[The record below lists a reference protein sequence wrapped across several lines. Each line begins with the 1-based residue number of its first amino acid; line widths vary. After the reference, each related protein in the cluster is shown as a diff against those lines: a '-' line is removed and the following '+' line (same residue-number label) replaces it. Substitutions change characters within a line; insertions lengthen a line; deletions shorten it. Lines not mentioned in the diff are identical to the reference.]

1 MDIQSAQ
8 AIELIRSRMPI
19 QELVGR
25 YVALKPSGKGTWKG
39 LCPFHQEKTPSFQV
53 NEGKGLCYCFGCKNG
68 GDIFAF
74 LQKIEGIE
82 FREAL
87 ERLAQETGVELP
99 QYRGRSTA
107 RKETLQV
114 LKLSQAYFR
123 SQLGGEALQYLLG
136 RGLTPE
142 SIEQFGLG
150 YAPGSR
156 DGLIKYLHSHG
167 VSPQEGLEA
176 GVLMERD
183 GRFFDRFRHRLTF
196 PIHDPLG
203 RIVAFTAR
211 ALAEDDQPKYLN
223 SPETPLFKK
232 SLLLYGY
239 PQARQHIRKRQRAVV
254 VEGLFDVIALHQ
266 MGFGEAVAVL
276 GSSLAAEQAHLLKRA
291 DAAELYLSF
300 DADEAGRKATLQS
313 LNLEIARSFV
323 VYAVLLEG
331 GKDPGDLLLIPDG
344 KDRFQAALATAL
356 PEVEYRF
363 EVASKGLDLRRPE
376 HKKKVLEALRPRVIS
391 DEPFD
396 RVVEKL
402 KAKIIGALELSPR
415 ALEDYLA
422 QGRASLRKAR
432 ARAPSNL
439 KPRPSPPGP
448 DKAASIG
455 LNRPDLTERRLLREL
470 DVIALLHSVP
480 EEEFVR
486 WALYVEDH
494 TWPGE
499 GSLLAEFMQAA
510 RSEQGKNRILKQ
522 FEQRGEGARL
532 IDVLMKSPS
541 IDRANLEAHLAIA
554 MARVREV
561 YYEMRLDKLKAQLS
575 SISEPEENRTLIA
588 EIQEVLQA
596 IEAERRV
603 YKR

>member
-1 MDIQSAQ
+1 MDAQSAQ

-19 QELVGR
+19 RELVGR
-25 YVALKPSGKGTWKG
+25 YVVLKPSGRGTWKG

-53 NEGKGLCYCFGCKNG
+53 DETKGLCYCFGCKSG

-99 QYRGRSTA
+99 QYKGRSA
-107 RKETLQV
+107 GRKEALQV
-114 LKLSQAYFR
+114 LELTQAYFR
-123 SQLGGEALQYLLG
+123 SHLPGPALQYLQA
-136 RGLTPE
+136 RGLTPA

-150 YAPGSR
+150 YAPKSW
-156 DGLIKYLHSHG
+156 DGLIKHLQEHG

-176 GVLMERD
+176 GVLMERE
-183 GRFFDRFRHRLTF
+183 GRYFDRFRHRVTF
-196 PIHDPLG
+196 PILDPLG

-211 ALAEDDQPKYLN
+211 ALEKDDNPKYLN
-223 SPETPLFKK
+223 SPETALFKK
-232 SLLLYGY
+232 SQLLYGY
-239 PQARQHIRKRQRAVV
+239 PQARAAIRERGRAVV

-266 MGFGEAVAVL
+266 MGFPETVAVL
-276 GSSLAAEQAHLLKRA
+276 GSSLSVEQAHLLRRA
-291 DAAELYLSF
+291 DATELYLAF

-331 GKDPGDLLLIPDG
+331 GKDPGDLLLVPDG
-344 KDRFQAALATAL
+344 KDRFDTALESAL

-363 EVASKGLDLRRPE
+363 EVASAGLDLKKPE
-376 HKKKVLEALRPRVIS
+376 HKQKILEALKPRLIS
-391 DEPFD
+391 SEPFD
-396 RVVEKL
+396 PVVEKL
-402 KAKIIGALELSPR
+402 KAKVIGALELTPR

-422 QGRASLRKAR
+422 RARTPKRKASS
-432 ARAPSNL
+432 APD
-439 KPRPSPPGP
+439 RTQG
-448 DKAASIG
+448 IG
-455 LNRPDLTERRLLREL
+455 LSRPDLTEKRLLREL
-470 DVIALLHSVP
+470 DVIALLYSVP
-480 EEEFVR
+480 EEEFLQ

-494 TWPGE
+494 TWPPE

-510 RSEQGKNRILKQ
+510 RSEQGKSRILKH

-541 IDRANLEAHLAIA
+541 FDRQSLEAHLNVAL
-554 MARVREV
+554 ARVREV
-561 YYEMRLDKLKAQLS
+561 YYELRLDKLKAQLKS
-575 SISEPEENRTLIA
+575 TTDLDETRTLTK

>member
-1 MDIQSAQ
+1 MDAQSAQ

-53 NEGKGLCYCFGCKNG
+53 NEAKGLCYCFGCKNG

-74 LQKIEGIE
+74 LQKIEGIG

-99 QYRGRSTA
+99 QYSGRGSV
-107 RKETLQV
+107 RKEALQV
-114 LKLSQAYFR
+114 LELTQAYFR
-123 SQLGGEALQYLLG
+123 SNLEGEALQYLQA

-142 SIEQFGLG
+142 SIERFGLG
-150 YAPGSR
+150 YAPPGW
-156 DGLIKYLHSHG
+156 DGLIKHLQNHG

-176 GVLMERD
+176 GVLIERE
-183 GRFFDRFRHRLTF
+183 GRFFDRFRHRVTF
-196 PIHDPLG
+196 PILDPLG

-211 ALAEDDQPKYLN
+211 ALSKDDNPKYLN
-223 SPETPLFKK
+223 SPETVLFKK
-232 SLLLYGY
+232 NQLLYGY
-239 PQARQHIRKRQRAVV
+239 PQARASIRERQRAVV

-266 MGFGEAVAVL
+266 LGFTEAVAVL
-276 GSSLAAEQAHLLKRA
+276 GSSLSTEQAHLLKRA

-313 LNLEIARSFV
+313 LNLEIAKSFV

-331 GKDPGDLLLIPDG
+331 GKDPGDLLLLPDG
-344 KDRFQAALATAL
+344 KQRFEEALQAAL

-363 EVASKGLDLRRPE
+363 EEAARGLDLRRAE
-376 HKKKVLEALRPRVIS
+376 HKQKVLEALMPRLVS
-391 DEPFD
+391 SEPFD
-396 RVVEKL
+396 RVVERL
-402 KAKIIGALELSPR
+402 KAKVIGALALSPR

-422 QGRASLRKAR
+422 RARTASRRTEAR
-432 ARAPSNL
+432 AFNREPLRPDRAT
-439 KPRPSPPGP
+439 
-448 DKAASIG
+448 SIG
-455 LNRPDLTERRLLREL
+455 LGRPDLTEKRLLREL
-470 DVIALLHSVP
+470 DVIAILYSVP
-480 EEEFVR
+480 EEEFVQ

-494 TWPGE
+494 TWPPE

-510 RSEQGKNRILKQ
+510 RSEHGKNRILKY

-541 IDRANLEAHLAIA
+541 FDRVNLEAHLTVA

-561 YYEMRLDKLKAQLS
+561 YYEMRLDKLKNQLKS
-575 SISEPEENRTLIA
+575 TSDLDEIRALTKD
-588 EIQEVLQA
+588 IQEVLQA

>member
-1 MDIQSAQ
+1 MDAQSAQ

-53 NEGKGLCYCFGCKNG
+53 NEAKGLCYCFGCKNG

-99 QYRGRSTA
+99 QYKGRSSA

-114 LKLSQAYFR
+114 LELTQAYFR
-123 SQLGGEALQYLLG
+123 THLGGEALQYLQQ
-136 RGLTPE
+136 RGLTQQ

-150 YAPGSR
+150 YAPQSW

-167 VSPQEGLEA
+167 VSPQEGLDA
-176 GVLMERD
+176 GVLMERE

-196 PIHDPLG
+196 PILDPLG

-211 ALAEDDQPKYLN
+211 ALAKDDNPKYLN
-223 SPETPLFKK
+223 SPETALFKK

-239 PQARQHIRKRQRAVV
+239 PQARQTIRERQRAVV

-266 MGFGEAVAVL
+266 MGFTEAVAVL
-276 GSSLAAEQAHLLKRA
+276 GSSLSAEQAHLLKRA
-291 DAAELYLSF
+291 EAAELYLSF

-313 LNLEIARSFV
+313 LNLDIVRSFL

-331 GKDPGDLLLIPDG
+331 GKDPGDLLLVQDG
-344 KDRFQAALATAL
+344 KNRFDAALMAAL

-363 EVASKGLDLRRPE
+363 EVASDGLDLRRPE
-376 HKKKVLEALRPRVIS
+376 HKQKVLEALRSRLVLG
-391 DEPFD
+391 EPFD

-402 KAKIIGALELSPR
+402 KAKVIGALELSPR
-415 ALEDYLA
+415 VLEDYLA
-422 QGRASLRKAR
+422 RSREPRRG
-432 ARAPSNL
+432 PS
-439 KPRPSPPGP
+439 RS
-448 DKAASIG
+448 DMAASIG
-455 LNRPDLTERRLLREL
+455 LNRPDLTEKRLLREL
-470 DVIALLHSVP
+470 DVIALLYSVP
-480 EEEFVR
+480 EEEFVQ
-486 WALYVEDH
+486 WSLYVEDH
-494 TWPGE
+494 TWPPE
-499 GSLLAEFMQAA
+499 GSLLADFMQAA
-510 RSEQGKNRILKQ
+510 RSEQGKNRILKL

-541 IDRANLEAHLAIA
+541 FERMNLETHLTIA

-561 YYEMRLDKLKAQLS
+561 YYEMRLDKLKTQLKATS
-575 SISEPEENRTLIA
+575 DLDEVRTLTKD
-588 EIQEVLQA
+588 IQEVLQA

>member
-1 MDIQSAQ
+1 MDAQSAQ

-19 QELVGR
+19 RELVGR

-53 NEGKGLCYCFGCKNG
+53 NEAKGLCYCFGCKSG

-99 QYRGRSTA
+99 QYKGRSSG
-107 RKETLQV
+107 RKEALQI
-114 LKLSQAYFR
+114 LELAQAYFR
-123 SQLGGEALQYLLG
+123 SHLAGEALQYLQE
-136 RGLTPE
+136 RGLTPA
-142 SIEQFGLG
+142 SIERFGLG
-150 YAPGSR
+150 YAPKSR
-156 DGLIKYLHSHG
+156 DGLIKYLQNHG
-167 VSPQEGLEA
+167 ISPEEGLEA
-176 GVLMERD
+176 GVLMERE
-183 GRFFDRFRHRLTF
+183 GRYFDRFRNRVTF
-196 PIHDPLG
+196 PILDPLG

-211 ALAEDDQPKYLN
+211 ALEKDDNPKYLN
-223 SPETPLFKK
+223 SPETALFKK
-232 SLLLYGY
+232 SQLLYGY
-239 PQARQHIRKRQRAVV
+239 PEARAAIRERGRAVV

-266 MGFGEAVAVL
+266 LGFAETVAVL
-276 GSSLAAEQAHLLKRA
+276 GSSLSNEQAHLLKRA
-291 DAAELYLSF
+291 DATELYLAF

-331 GKDPGDLLLIPDG
+331 GKDPGDLLLVADG
-344 KDRFQAALATAL
+344 KDRFEAALEAAL
-356 PEVEYRF
+356 SEVEYRF
-363 EVASKGLDLRRPE
+363 EQASAGLDLKRPE
-376 HKKKVLEALRPRVIS
+376 HKQKVLEALKPRLIS
-391 DEPFD
+391 SEPFD
-396 RVVEKL
+396 QVVEKL
-402 KAKIIGALELSPR
+402 KAKVIGALELSPR

-422 QGRASLRKAR
+422 RARTSSGRAGSAAR
-432 ARAPSNL
+432 
-439 KPRPSPPGP
+439 P
-448 DKAASIG
+448 DRTQGIG
-455 LNRPDLTERRLLREL
+455 LGRPDLTEKRLLREL
-470 DVIALLHSVP
+470 DVIALLYSVP
-480 EEEFVR
+480 EEEFLQ
-486 WALYVEDH
+486 WTQYVEDH
-494 TWPGE
+494 TWPPE

-510 RSEQGKNRILKQ
+510 RSEQGKNRILKH

-541 IDRANLEAHLAIA
+541 FERQNLEVHLNVAL
-554 MARVREV
+554 ARVREV
-561 YYEMRLDKLKAQLS
+561 YFEMRLEKLKTQLKS
-575 SISEPEENRTLIA
+575 VTDLDEIRALTK

>member
-1 MDIQSAQ
+1 MDAQSAQ

-53 NEGKGLCYCFGCKNG
+53 NEAKGLCYCFGCKNG

-99 QYRGRSTA
+99 QYRGRTSA
-107 RKETLQV
+107 RKEALQI
-114 LKLSQAYFR
+114 LELAQAYFHTH
-123 SQLGGEALQYLLG
+123 LGGEVLQYLQQ
-136 RGLTPE
+136 RGLTQG

-150 YAPGSR
+150 YAPQSW
-156 DGLIKYLHSHG
+156 DGLIKYLHGHG
-167 VSPQEGLEA
+167 ISPQEGLEA

-183 GRFFDRFRHRLTF
+183 GRYFDRFRHRVTF
-196 PIHDPLG
+196 PILDPLG

-211 ALAEDDQPKYLN
+211 ALAKDDNPKYLN
-223 SPETPLFKK
+223 SPETALFKK

-239 PQARQHIRKRQRAVV
+239 PQARQTIRERQRAVV

-266 MGFGEAVAVL
+266 MGFTEAVAVL
-276 GSSLAAEQAHLLKRA
+276 GSSLSAEQAHLLKRA
-291 DAAELYLSF
+291 EVAELYLSF

-313 LNLEIARSFV
+313 LNLDIARSFL

-331 GKDPGDLLLIPDG
+331 GKDPGDLLLVQEG
-344 KDRFQAALATAL
+344 KDHFDAALMAAL

-363 EVASKGLDLRRPE
+363 EVASQGLDLRRPE
-376 HKKKVLEALRPRVIS
+376 HKQRVLEALRPRLIS
-391 DEPFD
+391 GEPFD

-402 KAKIIGALELSPR
+402 KAKVIGALELSPR
-415 ALEDYLA
+415 VLEDYLA
-422 QGRASLRKAR
+422 RSREPRRGRSE
-432 ARAPSNL
+432 ARAPGGSH
-439 KPRPSPPGP
+439 RP
-448 DKAASIG
+448 DRVASIG
-455 LNRPDLTERRLLREL
+455 LNRPDLTEKRLLREL
-470 DVIALLHSVP
+470 DVIALLYSVP
-480 EEEFVR
+480 EEEFVQ
-486 WALYVEDH
+486 WSLYIEDH
-494 TWPGE
+494 TWPPE
-499 GSLLAEFMQAA
+499 GSLLADFMQAA
-510 RSEQGKNRILKQ
+510 RSEQGKNRILKH

-541 IDRANLEAHLAIA
+541 FERMNLEAHLTVA

-561 YYEMRLDKLKAQLS
+561 YYEMRLDKLKTQLKS
-575 SISEPEENRTLIA
+575 TSDLDEVRALTKD
-588 EIQEVLQA
+588 IQEVLQA

>member
-1 MDIQSAQ
+1 MPAMDAQTAQ

-53 NEGKGLCYCFGCKNG
+53 NEAKGLCYCFGCKNG

-99 QYRGRSTA
+99 QYKGRTAA

-114 LKLSQAYFR
+114 LELTQAYFR
-123 SQLGGEALQYLLG
+123 SHLGGEALQYLQA

-142 SIEQFGLG
+142 SIERFGLG
-150 YAPGSR
+150 YAPGSW
-156 DGLIKYLHSHG
+156 DGLLKYLHAQG
-167 VSPQEGLEA
+167 VSPQEALEA
-176 GVLMERD
+176 GVLMERE
-183 GRFFDRFRHRLTF
+183 GRFFDRFRNRITF
-196 PIHDPLG
+196 PILDALG

-211 ALAEDDQPKYLN
+211 ALAQDDNPKYLN

-239 PQARQHIRKRQRAVV
+239 PQARAAIREQGRAVV

-266 MGFGEAVAVL
+266 MGFSEAVAVL
-276 GSSLAAEQAHLLKRA
+276 GSSLSTEQAHLLKRA
-291 DAAELYLSF
+291 DAAELYLAF

-323 VYAVLLEG
+323 VYAVLLQG
-331 GKDPGDLLLIPDG
+331 GKDPGDLLLVPDG
-344 KDRFQAALATAL
+344 KERFEAALNAAL

-363 EVASKGLDLRRPE
+363 EVAASGLDLRRPE
-376 HKKKVLEALRPRVIS
+376 HKQKILEALKPRLVS
-391 DEPFD
+391 SEPFD

-402 KAKIIGALELSPR
+402 KAKVIGALELSPR

-422 QGRASLRKAR
+422 RARSTSGRQTPGAAPLRPDRVASL
-432 ARAPSNL
+432 
-439 KPRPSPPGP
+439 
-448 DKAASIG
+448 G
-455 LNRPDLTERRLLREL
+455 LSRPDLTEKRLLREL
-470 DVIALLHSVP
+470 DVIALLYSVP
-480 EEEFVR
+480 EEEFVQ
-486 WALYVEDH
+486 WAMYVEDH
-494 TWPGE
+494 TWPPE
-499 GSLLAEFMQAA
+499 GSLLADFMQAA
-510 RSEQGKNRILKQ
+510 RSEQGKNRILKH

-541 IDRANLEAHLAIA
+541 FDRVNLEAHLTVA

-561 YYEMRLDKLKAQLS
+561 YYEMRLDKLKTQLKS
-575 SISEPEENRTLIA
+575 TSDLDEIRALTKD
-588 EIQEVLQA
+588 IQEVLQA

>member
-1 MDIQSAQ
+1 MILLIMDAQSAQ

-53 NEGKGLCYCFGCKNG
+53 NEAKGLCYCFGCKNG

-99 QYRGRSTA
+99 QYKGRTAA
-107 RKETLQV
+107 RKETLHV
-114 LKLSQAYFR
+114 LELTQAYFR
-123 SQLGGEALQYLLG
+123 SHLGGGALQYLHA

-150 YAPGSR
+150 YAPGSW
-156 DGLIKYLHSHG
+156 DGLLKYLHAQG
-167 VSPQEGLEA
+167 VSPQEALEA
-176 GVLMERD
+176 GVLMERE
-183 GRFFDRFRHRLTF
+183 GRFFDRFRNRITF
-196 PIHDPLG
+196 PIWDALG

-211 ALAEDDQPKYLN
+211 ALAQDDNPKYLN

-239 PQARQHIRKRQRAVV
+239 PQARAAIRERGRAVV

-266 MGFGEAVAVL
+266 MGFSEAVAVL
-276 GSSLAAEQAHLLKRA
+276 GSSLSDEQAHLLKRA
-291 DAAELYLSF
+291 DAAELYLAF

-331 GKDPGDLLLIPDG
+331 GKDPGDLLLVPDG
-344 KDRFQAALATAL
+344 KERFEAALNAAL

-363 EVASKGLDLRRPE
+363 EVAAHGLDLRRPE
-376 HKKKVLEALRPRVIS
+376 HKQKILEALKPRLVS
-391 DEPFD
+391 SEPFD

-402 KAKIIGALELSPR
+402 KAKVIGALELSPR

-422 QGRASLRKAR
+422 RARSTSGRHGLGSAPLRPDRVASL
-432 ARAPSNL
+432 
-439 KPRPSPPGP
+439 
-448 DKAASIG
+448 G
-455 LNRPDLTERRLLREL
+455 LSRPDLTEKRLLREL
-470 DVIALLHSVP
+470 DVVALLYSVP
-480 EEEFVR
+480 EEEFVQ
-486 WALYVEDH
+486 WAMYVEDH
-494 TWPGE
+494 TWPPE
-499 GSLLAEFMQAA
+499 GSLLADFMQAA
-510 RSEQGKNRILKQ
+510 RSEQDKNRILKH

-532 IDVLMKSPS
+532 IDVLMKCPS
-541 IDRANLEAHLAIA
+541 FDRANLEAHLTVA

-561 YYEMRLDKLKAQLS
+561 YYETRLDKLKTQLKS
-575 SISEPEENRTLIA
+575 TSDLDEIRALTKD
-588 EIQEVLQA
+588 IQEVLQA

>member
-1 MDIQSAQ
+1 MDDQSAHV
-8 AIELIRSRMPI
+8 IELIRSRMPI

-39 LCPFHQEKTPSFQV
+39 LCPFHQEKTPSFTV
-53 NEGKGLCYCFGCKNG
+53 HEAKGLCYCFGCKNG

-99 QYRGRSTA
+99 QYRGRTSA
-107 RKETLQV
+107 RKEALQV
-114 LKLSQAYFR
+114 LELAQAYFR
-123 SQLGGEALQYLLG
+123 SHLGGQALQYLQA

-142 SIEQFGLG
+142 SIERFGLG
-150 YAPGSR
+150 YAPQSW
-156 DGLIKYLHSHG
+156 DSLIKYLHSQG

-176 GVLMERD
+176 GVLMERE
-183 GRFFDRFRHRLTF
+183 GRFFDRFRHRVTF
-196 PIHDPLG
+196 PILDPLG

-211 ALAEDDQPKYLN
+211 ALSKDDNPKYLN
-223 SPETPLFKK
+223 SPETVLFKK
-232 SLLLYGY
+232 NQLLYGY
-239 PQARQHIRKRQRAVV
+239 PQARASIRERQRAVV

-266 MGFGEAVAVL
+266 MGFTEAVAVL
-276 GSSLAAEQAHLLKRA
+276 GSSLSAEQAHLLKRA
-291 DAAELYLSF
+291 DAAELYFSF

-313 LNLEIARSFV
+313 LNLEIAKSFV
-323 VYAVLLEG
+323 VHAVLLEG
-331 GKDPGDLLLIPDG
+331 GKDPGDLLLQPDG
-344 KDRFQAALATAL
+344 KNRYEEALRSAL

-363 EVASKGLDLRRPE
+363 EEAARGLDLRRAE
-376 HKKKVLEALRPRVIS
+376 HKQKVLEALMPRLVS
-391 DEPFD
+391 SEPFD

-402 KAKIIGALELSPR
+402 KAKVIGALELSPR

-422 QGRASLRKAR
+422 RSREPRRGRSE
-432 ARAPSNL
+432 ARAPGGL
-439 KPRPSPPGP
+439 PRP
-448 DKAASIG
+448 DMAASIG
-455 LNRPDLTERRLLREL
+455 LNRPDLTEKRLLREL
-470 DVIALLHSVP
+470 DVIALLYSVP
-480 EEEFVR
+480 EEEFVQ
-486 WALYVEDH
+486 WSLYVEDH
-494 TWPGE
+494 TWPPE
-499 GSLLAEFMQAA
+499 GSLLADFMQAA
-510 RSEQGKNRILKQ
+510 RLEQGKNRILKH

-541 IDRANLEAHLAIA
+541 FERINLEAHLTVA

-561 YYEMRLDKLKAQLS
+561 YYEMRLDKLKTQLKS
-575 SISEPEENRTLIA
+575 TSDLDEVRALTKD
-588 EIQEVLQA
+588 IQEVLQA

>member
-1 MDIQSAQ
+1 MDTQIAQ

-25 YVALKPSGKGTWKG
+25 YVVLKPSGKGTWKG

-53 NEGKGLCYCFGCKNG
+53 SEAKGLCYCFGCKNG

-99 QYRGRSTA
+99 QYRGRSSA
-107 RKETLQV
+107 RKEALQI
-114 LKLSQAYFR
+114 LELTQAYFR
-123 SQLGGEALQYLLG
+123 EHLGGEAREYLQA

-150 YAPGSR
+150 YAPAAW
-156 DGLIKYLHSHG
+156 DGLLKHLHAQG
-167 VSPQEGLEA
+167 VSPQEALEA
-176 GVLMERD
+176 GVLVERE
-183 GRFFDRFRHRLTF
+183 GRFFDRFRNRITF
-196 PIHDPLG
+196 PIHDALG

-211 ALAEDDQPKYLN
+211 ALAKDDNPKYLN
-223 SPETPLFKK
+223 SPETALFKK

-239 PQARQHIRKRQRAVV
+239 PQARAAIRARGRAVV

-266 MGFGEAVAVL
+266 MGFSEAVAVL
-276 GSSLAAEQAHLLKRA
+276 GSSLSAEQAHLLKRA
-291 DAAELYLSF
+291 DAAELYLAF

-331 GKDPGDLLLIPDG
+331 GKDPGDLLQVPDG
-344 KDRFQAALATAL
+344 KERFEAALEAAWS
-356 PEVEYRF
+356 EVEYRF
-363 EVASKGLDLRRPE
+363 EVAASGLDLRRPE
-376 HKKKVLEALRPRVIS
+376 HKQKVLEALKPRLVS
-391 DEPFD
+391 SEPFD

-402 KAKIIGALELSPR
+402 KAKVIGALELSPR

-422 QGRASLRKAR
+422 RARSASPRRTPGGSADRSASL
-432 ARAPSNL
+432 
-439 KPRPSPPGP
+439 
-448 DKAASIG
+448 G
-455 LNRPDLTERRLLREL
+455 LGRPDLTEKRLLREL
-470 DVIALLHSVP
+470 DVIALLYSVP
-480 EEEFVR
+480 EEEFVQ

-494 TWPGE
+494 TWPPE
-499 GSLLAEFMQAA
+499 GSLLADFMQAA
-510 RSEQGKNRILKQ
+510 RSEQGKSRILKH

-541 IDRANLEAHLAIA
+541 FDRVNLEAHLTVA

-561 YYEMRLDKLKAQLS
+561 YYEMRLDKLKTQLKHTTDLDE
-575 SISEPEENRTLIA
+575 IRTLTKD
-588 EIQEVLQA
+588 IQEVLQA

>member
-1 MDIQSAQ
+1 MDAQSAQ

-53 NEGKGLCYCFGCKNG
+53 SETKGLCYCFGCKSG
-68 GDIFAF
+68 GDIFTF

-99 QYRGRSTA
+99 QYKGRSSA
-107 RKETLQV
+107 SKETLQV
-114 LKLSQAYFR
+114 LELTQAYFHTH
-123 SQLGGEALQYLLG
+123 LGGEALQYLLG
-136 RGLTPE
+136 RGLTPG

-150 YAPGSR
+150 YAPGSWE
-156 DGLIKYLHSHG
+156 GLIKYLHSHG
-167 VSPQEGLEA
+167 ASPQEGLEA
-176 GVLMERD
+176 GVLMERE
-183 GRFFDRFRHRLTF
+183 GRFFDRFRHRVTF
-196 PIHDPLG
+196 PILDPLG

-211 ALAEDDQPKYLN
+211 ALAKDDQPKYLN
-223 SPETPLFKK
+223 SPESPLFKK

-239 PQARQHIRKRQRAVV
+239 PQARQTIRERRRVVV

-266 MGFGEAVAVL
+266 MGFSEAVGVL

-300 DADEAGRKATLQS
+300 DADGAGRKATLQS

-331 GKDPGDLLLIPDG
+331 GKDPGDLLLVQDG
-344 KDRFQAALATAL
+344 KDRFLAALMAAL

-363 EVASKGLDLRRPE
+363 EVASNGLDLRRPE
-376 HKKKVLEALRPRVIS
+376 HKQRVLEALRPRLIS
-391 DEPFD
+391 SEPFD

-402 KAKIIGALELSPR
+402 KAKVIGALELSPR

-422 QGRASLRKAR
+422 RGRSTPGRARSRAASSLEAR
-432 ARAPSNL
+432 RGPL
-439 KPRPSPPGP
+439 GP

-455 LNRPDLTERRLLREL
+455 LNRPDLTEKRLLREL

-480 EEEFVR
+480 EEEFVQ

-499 GSLLAEFMQAA
+499 GSLLAEFMQVA
-510 RSEQGKNRILKQ
+510 RFEQGKNRILKH

-541 IDRANLEAHLAIA
+541 IERTNLEAHLTIA

-561 YYEMRLDKLKAQLS
+561 YYEIRLDKLKAQLK
-575 SISEPEENRTLIA
+575 SISDPDETRRLIT

-596 IEAERRV
+596 IEGERRV

>member
-1 MDIQSAQ
+1 MDAQSAQ

-19 QELVGR
+19 RELVGR
-25 YVALKPSGKGTWKG
+25 YVSLKPSGKGLWKG

-53 NEGKGLCYCFGCKNG
+53 NEAKGLCYCFGCKNG

-99 QYRGRSTA
+99 QYKGRSSG

-114 LKLSQAYFR
+114 LELTQAYFR
-123 SQLGGEALQYLLG
+123 NHLGGEALQYLQQ
-136 RGLTPE
+136 RGLNQQ

-150 YAPGSR
+150 YAPQRR
-156 DGLIKYLHSHG
+156 DGLIQYLHSHG
-167 VSPQEGLEA
+167 VAPQEGVEA
-176 GVLMERD
+176 GVLMERE
-183 GRFFDRFRHRLTF
+183 GRYFDRFRHRVTF
-196 PIHDPLG
+196 PILDPLG

-211 ALAEDDQPKYLN
+211 ALAKDDNPKYLN
-223 SPETPLFKK
+223 SPETALFKK

-239 PQARQHIRKRQRAVV
+239 PQARQSIRERQRALV

-266 MGFGEAVAVL
+266 MGFTEAVAVL
-276 GSSLAAEQAHLLKRA
+276 GSSLSAEQAHLLKRA

-313 LNLEIARSFV
+313 LNLDIARRFL

-331 GKDPGDLLLIPDG
+331 GKDPGDLLLLPDG
-344 KDRFQAALATAL
+344 KERFEAALSAAL

-363 EVASKGLDLRRPE
+363 EVASSGLDLRRPE
-376 HKKKVLEALRPRVIS
+376 HKQRVLEALRPRLVS
-391 DEPFD
+391 SEPFD

-402 KAKIIGALELSPR
+402 KAKVIGALGLSPR

-422 QGRASLRKAR
+422 RSLE
-432 ARAPSNL
+432 
-439 KPRPSPPGP
+439 PRRSQPKTEPVSV
-448 DKAASIG
+448 IG
-455 LNRPDLTERRLLREL
+455 LSRPDLTEKRLLREL
-470 DVIALLHSVP
+470 DVIALLYSVP
-480 EEEFVR
+480 EEEFVQ

-494 TWPGE
+494 TWPPE
-499 GSLLAEFMQAA
+499 GSLLADFMLAA
-510 RSEQGKNRILKQ
+510 RTEQGKSRILRL

-532 IDVLMKSPS
+532 IDALMKSPS
-541 IDRANLEAHLAIA
+541 FERTNLEAHLTIA

-561 YYEMRLDKLKAQLS
+561 YYEMRLDKLKTQLKAS
-575 SISEPEENRTLIA
+575 GDLDEVRALTKD
-588 EIQEVLQA
+588 IQEVLQA

>member
-1 MDIQSAQ
+1 MDAQSAQ

-53 NEGKGLCYCFGCKNG
+53 NEAKGLCYCFGCKNG

-99 QYRGRSTA
+99 QYKGRGSA

-114 LKLSQAYFR
+114 LELTQTYFR
-123 SQLGGEALQYLLG
+123 DNLGGEALQYLQE
-136 RGLTPE
+136 RGLNPE

-150 YAPGSR
+150 YAPGNWEGLSR
-156 DGLIKYLHSHG
+156 YLHSHG

-176 GVLMERD
+176 GVLMERE
-183 GRFFDRFRHRLTF
+183 GRFFDRFRHRVTF
-196 PIHDPLG
+196 PLLDPLG
-203 RIVAFTAR
+203 RTVAFTAR
-211 ALAEDDQPKYLN
+211 ALAKDHQPKYLN
-223 SPETPLFKK
+223 SPETALFKK
-232 SLLLYGY
+232 SLLLYGF
-239 PQARQHIRKRQRAVV
+239 PQARQTIRERQRAVV

-266 MGFGEAVAVL
+266 MGFAEAVAVL
-276 GSSLAAEQAHLLKRA
+276 GSSLSTEQAHLLKRA
-291 DAAELYLSF
+291 SAAELHLSF

-313 LNLEIARSFV
+313 LNLDIARSFL

-331 GKDPGDLLLIPDG
+331 GKDPGDLLLVPDG
-344 KDRFQAALATAL
+344 KDRFQAALMAAL

-363 EVASKGLDLRRPE
+363 EVASRGLDLRRPE
-376 HKKKVLEALRPRVIS
+376 HKQRVLEALKPRLIS
-391 DEPFD
+391 GEPFD

-402 KAKIIGALELSPR
+402 KAKVIGALELSPR

-422 QGRASLRKAR
+422 QGRSTSGRAGAR
-432 ARAPSNL
+432 ASGSQEP
-439 KPRPSPPGP
+439 PRGP
-448 DKAASIG
+448 LRPDMPASIG
-455 LNRPDLTERRLLREL
+455 LGRPDLTEKRLLREL
-470 DVIALLHSVP
+470 DVIALLYSVP
-480 EEEFVR
+480 EEEFVQ
-486 WALYVEDH
+486 WSLYVEDH
-494 TWPGE
+494 TWPPE
-499 GSLLAEFMQAA
+499 GSLLADFMQAA
-510 RSEQGKNRILKQ
+510 RSEQGKNRILKH

-541 IDRANLEAHLAIA
+541 FERMSLETHLAIA

-561 YYEMRLDKLKAQLS
+561 YYEMRLDKLKTQLKS
-575 SISEPEENRTLIA
+575 TSDLDEVRALTKD
-588 EIQEVLQA
+588 IQEVLQA